1 MAAYFFLFPSRL
13 RHDNDLL
20 HTPFSWLLIS
30 ELDMR
35 AIFLCAL
42 MVVVCMMV
50 FSCIRAF
57 AGVAWTVIA
66 LHCIWVRL
74 GASVVIY
81 LAVFTAIVF
90 TRE

>member
-1 MAAYFFLFPSRL
+1 
-13 RHDNDLL
+13 
-20 HTPFSWLLIS
+20 
-30 ELDMR
+30 
-35 AIFLCAL
+35 
-42 MVVVCMMV
+42 MMV